1 MYSTYRLQAD
11 ELTEQFVA
19 AIKRTYQHRN
29 IEIIVQE
36 VEDETEYLMSS
47 AVNREHLLKS
57 IENVEGRKK
66 LVQVQMDS
74 L

>member
-19 AIKRTYQHRN
+19 AIKQTYQHRN

-36 VEDETEYLMSS
+36 VEDETEYLLSS
-47 AVNREHLLKS
+47 ATNREHLLKS

>member
-19 AIKRTYQHRN
+19 AIKHTYQHRN

-36 VEDETEYLMSS
+36 VEDETEYLLSS
-47 AVNREHLLKS
+47 AANREHLLKS

-66 LVQVQMDS
+66 LIQVQMDS